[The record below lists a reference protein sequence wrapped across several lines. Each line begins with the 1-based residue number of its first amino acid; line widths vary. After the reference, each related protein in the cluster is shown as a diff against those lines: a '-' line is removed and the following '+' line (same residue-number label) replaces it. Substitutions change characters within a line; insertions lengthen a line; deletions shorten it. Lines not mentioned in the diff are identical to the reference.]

1 MLQVLNGL
9 IISTLPETWEMF
21 SRTVFGAPTLTFAP
35 LEAQLVL
42 AVEQWF
48 GEAAAQERKCGST
61 NWSSRERCDIHKWLI
76 DPQVLYH
83 HQVVDTEL
91 SLAWN
96 LLYFFKISISVY
108 LQTDFIYI
116 RFSKH
121 WWTLTRGKTPWSM
134 NWEARQTWTQIQQ
147 IYFEFLWCLG
157 AIFGS
162 EL

>member
-1 MLQVLNGL
+1 MLLQVLNGL

-42 AVEQWF
+42 AVERWF

-61 NWSSRERCDIHKWLI
+61 NWSSSRERCDIHKCSI

-96 LLYFFKISISVY
+96 LLYFFKIAISVY
-108 LQTDFIYI
+108 YRLISSIYDSVNTDEHWLEAKHHGPWTG
-116 RFSKH
+116 RLDKHGHKFSKYM
-121 WWTLTRGKTPWSM
+121 LSF
-134 NWEARQTWTQIQQ
+134 
-147 IYFEFLWCLG
+147 YDV
-157 AIFGS
+157 
-162 EL
+162 